1 METVLCAAYH
11 LVDIVDPWLLPFYYI
26 FQMSVLDWIV
36 LFGTLFA
43 IVAYGVYKSRGAKN
57 IDGYLLGN
65 QSLPWYSVCL
75 SVMATQASAIT
86 FLSAPGLAFSS
97 GMSFVQFY
105 FGLPLA
111 MIVLCITFVPI
122 FHRLKVYTAYEYL
135 EQRFDLNT
143 RVLTA
148 ILFLIQ
154 RGLSTGITIY
164 APAIILSTILNIN
177 TVYTTLFIGSIV
189 VCYTVYGGTKAVSY
203 TQMLQMSII
212 FLGLFAAGYVVVSL
226 LPADIGIVKA
236 ISIAGKMGRTNA
248 IDFSFDWNNQYTV
261 WSGLIGGFFLQLS
274 YFGTDQS
281 QVGRY
286 LTGSSVS
293 QSRLGL
299 LMNGLVKIPMQ
310 FLILLIGVLVFT
322 FYQYTKPPIFFNRF
336 ELQKIEN
343 STFKPQLDSIY
354 TEYNAA
360 FAAKQRELGRLNQAI
375 DNQNEAAIDEQ
386 RGKLQLADLKTKS
399 LKKAATDLMLRND
412 PNADVNDNNY
422 IFLSFVTRYL
432 PQGLMG
438 LLIAIIFLASMG
450 STASALNSL
459 ASTSVI
465 DVYKRLIKK
474 DASDKQYLSASR
486 WATLFWGVIC
496 IVMALYAS
504 KIGNLI
510 EAVNILGS
518 YVYGTVLGIFLVAFY
533 VKQVDGRAVF
543 FGALLAEVLVCV
555 TGYFDV
561 VAYLWLNVLGCLLVV
576 LFSLLIQ
583 SIHSYRPPRLAEKS

>member
-1 METVLCAAYH
+1 MSYIDWAVLCC
-11 LVDIVDPWLLPFYYI
+11 
-26 FQMSVLDWIV
+26 
-36 LFGTLFA
+36 TLIA
-43 IVAYGVYKSRGAKN
+43 IVAYGVYKSRGAKD

-65 QSLPWYSVCL
+65 RSLPWYSVCL

-86 FLSAPGLAFSS
+86 FLSAPGLAYSS

-111 MIVLCITFVPI
+111 MIVLCVTFVPI

-143 RVLTA
+143 RALTA
-148 ILFLIQ
+148 FLFLIQ

-164 APAIILSTILNIN
+164 APSIILSTILDIN
-177 TVYTTLFIGSIV
+177 TTYTTLVIGGIV
-189 VCYTVYGGTKAVSY
+189 VAYTVYGGTKAVSY

-212 FLGLFAAGYVVVSL
+212 FCGLFAAGIMVVHL
-226 LPADIGIVKA
+226 LPGNIGFGKA

-248 IDFSFDWNNQYTV
+248 IDFKFDWNNPYTV

-286 LTGSSVS
+286 LTGASVS
-293 QSRLGL
+293 ESRLGL

-322 FYQYTKPPIFFNRF
+322 FYQYNKPPVFFNSF
-336 ELQKIEN
+336 ELNKLEKSKYN
-343 STFKPQLDSIY
+343 PQLNQLKKDY
-354 TEYNAA
+354 EKAFEDKQTEVNKLDAA
-360 FAAKQRELGRLNQAI
+360 LDQQNKPVIDQQRIA
-375 DNQNEAAIDEQ
+375 
-386 RGKLQLADLKTKS
+386 
-399 LKKAATDLMLRND
+399 LKKADEQTKVVRKQVTDLMLQND
-412 PNADVNDNNY
+412 PGADVNDNNY
-422 IFLSFVTRYL
+422 IFLSFVTKYL
-432 PQGLMG
+432 PKGLIG

-465 DVYKRLIKK
+465 DIYKRLINKNATK
-474 DASDKQYLSASR
+474 ENYLKASR
-486 WATLFWGVIC
+486 WSTVIWGLVC
-496 IVMALYAS
+496 IAMALYAS

-518 YVYGTVLGIFLVAFY
+518 YIYGTILGVFLVAFY
-533 VKQVDGRAVF
+533 LKHVNGRAVF
-543 FGALLAEVLVCV
+543 YAAIATEAVVCIC
-555 TGYFDV
+555 GYQKV
-561 VAYLWLNVLGCLLVV
+561 VAYLWLNVIGCLLVV
-576 LFSLLIQ
+576 LFSLLFQLI
-583 SIHSYRPPRLAEKS
+583 IRKNWKLVKRKSA

>member
-1 METVLCAAYH
+1 MSNIDWVVL
-11 LVDIVDPWLLPFYYI
+11 
-26 FQMSVLDWIV
+26 VL
-36 LFGTLFA
+36 TLFA
-43 IVAYGVYKSRGAKN
+43 IVAYGVYKSRGTQN
-57 IDGYLLGN
+57 IEGYLLGN
-65 QSLPWYSVCL
+65 QSAPWYTVCL

-86 FLSAPGLAFSS
+86 FLAAPGLAYTS

-143 RVLTA
+143 RALTA
-148 ILFLIQ
+148 FLFLVQ

-164 APAIILSTILNIN
+164 APSIILSTILNIN
-177 TVYTTLFIGSIV
+177 TTYTTLCIGGIV
-189 VCYTVYGGTKAVSY
+189 VAYTVYGGTKAVSY

-212 FLGLFAAGYVVVSL
+212 FLGLFAAGIMVVHL
-226 LPADIGIVKA
+226 LPENIGFSKA

-248 IDFSFDWNNQYTV
+248 IDFKFDWNNQYTV

-286 LTGSSVS
+286 LSGASVS

-299 LMNGLVKIPMQ
+299 LMNGLLKIPMQ

-322 FYQYTKPPIFFNRF
+322 FYQYNRPPIFFNSF
-336 ELQKIEN
+336 ELNKLEKSN
-343 STFKPQLDSIY
+343 YNPQLEHLKKRY
-354 TEYNAA
+354 EQT
-360 FAAKQRELGRLNQAI
+360 FTAKQVVVNQMNTAL
-375 DNQNEAAIDEQ
+375 DADDEAAVNRQ
-386 RGKLQLADLKTKS
+386 RVLLQQADAQTKDIR
-399 LKKAATDLMLRND
+399 KQVTDLMLKND
-412 PNADVNDNNY
+412 KGAEINDNNY

-432 PQGLMG
+432 PQGLIG

-465 DVYKRLIKK
+465 DIYKRLINKE
-474 DASDKQYLSASR
+474 ASDEKYLKASR
-486 WATLFWGVIC
+486 WSTVIWGVIC
-496 IVMALYAS
+496 IAMALYAS
-504 KIGNLI
+504 RIGNLL

-518 YVYGTVLGIFLVAFY
+518 YIYGTILGVFLVAFY
-533 VKQVDGRAVF
+533 LKHIDGKSVF
-543 FGALLAEVLVCV
+543 YAAILTEFVVCIC
-555 TGYFDV
+555 GYYQV
-561 VAYLWLNVLGCLLVV
+561 VAYLWLNLIGCVLVV
-576 LFSLLIQ
+576 LIALLLQLI
-583 SIHSYRPPRLAEKS
+583 LKKKTAAV